1 MTTKE
6 RGSAVAP
13 TPSSKKPATAN
24 DPTSQT
30 GPTPLTQ
37 PSQTTTG
44 PKTRI
49 TIRYDVGFSNAL
61 YLRGSGAHLSWEKG
75 VLLKN
80 LGADLWF
87 WETSLP
93 FTSCEFKVLMNDKE
107 YEIGNNHILSCG
119 ATVQYTPMFSI

>member
-13 TPSSKKPATAN
+13 SQSGKKPTAVN
-24 DPTSQT
+24 DPASLTEPKLHTQLSQA
-30 GPTPLTQ
+30 P
-37 PSQTTTG
+37 TG

-61 YLRGSGAHLSWEKG
+61 YLRGNGAHLSWDKG

-80 LGADLWF
+80 LGPDLWF

-93 FTSCEFKVLMNDKE
+93 FTSCEFKVLINDKE
-107 YEIGNNHILSCG
+107 YEIGDNHILSCG
-119 ATVQYTPMFSI
+119 ATVQYTPMFHK